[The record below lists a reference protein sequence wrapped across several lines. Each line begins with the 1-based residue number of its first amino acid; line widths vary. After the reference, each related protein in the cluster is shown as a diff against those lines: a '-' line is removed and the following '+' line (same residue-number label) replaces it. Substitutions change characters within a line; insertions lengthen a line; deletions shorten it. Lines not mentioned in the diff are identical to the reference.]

1 MDDLQ
6 DAIEDA
12 QFMNAMHDDTPKP
25 TLQWVFPS
33 LEEVDA
39 YVNKLRAKNE
49 ALLEMAGI
57 CTNCLGFYLV
67 TSPFLLS
74 ITITSRTS
82 SGPSTHFDLWGQDHE
97 QLHLR
102 RCEISS
108 EPSFLLPA

>member
-39 YVNKLRAKNE
+39 YVNKLRLKNE
-49 ALLEMAGI
+49 ELLEMAGV
-57 CTNCLGFYLV
+57 CSNCLGFYLV
-67 TSPFLLS
+67 PPLPVTLP
-74 ITITSRTS
+74 SRL
-82 SGPSTHFDLWGQDHE
+82 SGPSSH
-97 QLHLR
+97 
-102 RCEISS
+102 ISRWK
-108 EPSFLLPA
+108 